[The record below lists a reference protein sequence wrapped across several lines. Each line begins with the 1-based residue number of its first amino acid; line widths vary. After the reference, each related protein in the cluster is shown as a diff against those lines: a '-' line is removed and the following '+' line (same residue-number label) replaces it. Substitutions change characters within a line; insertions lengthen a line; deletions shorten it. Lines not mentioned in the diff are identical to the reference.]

1 MLAPLVTVIHA
12 TELVAVHAQ
21 ELPVITETL
30 PLNPVDRADTLSG
43 ETL

>member
-12 TELVAVHAQ
+12 TELVVVHAQ
-21 ELPVITETL
+21 ELPVITEML
-30 PLNPVDRADTLSG
+30 PLNPVDGADTLGG